1 MPNYARSLMY
11 CDSNQSI
18 LLIGK
23 RKDKRTMS
31 NQSEYE
37 HQQTMTPKEVRE
49 SLLADLEAGKQ
60 AIAEL
65 SDEYLAEVQGAGL
78 TTALYDGFS
87 GIVRMLRRPEA
98 GGRQFGRTLSAPG
111 RLQGN

>member
-1 MPNYARSLMY
+1 MPN
-11 CDSNQSI
+11 QPEH
-18 LLIGK
+18 K
-23 RKDKRTMS
+23 
-31 NQSEYE
+31 
-37 HQQTMTPKEVRE
+37 HQQTIAPEEVRA
-49 SLLADLEAGKQ
+49 SLLADQEASKQ
-60 AIAEL
+60 AITKL
-65 SDEYLAEVQGAGL
+65 SDEYLAEIQGAGL